1 MKKIL
6 SVLVAIFLFFGIF
19 TSCDLFAQIA
29 ETTKDTWYRYD
40 YEYINAGVTTELYVY
55 MCYTDSG
62 YMKNVVSENYSHG
75 LNIVIIANPTDTT
88 MTGKLAAALANNKY
102 IFKNFPKNEVLE
114 IEGATKEIKLN
125 DDIWGVIY
133 VGLNKKIEED
143 QIPACIHTTTARN
156 WTQITDLESIQN
168 AFSWKNIV
176 KQMLWEYLE

>member
-1 MKKIL
+1 M
-6 SVLVAIFLFFGIF
+6 FFGIF

-62 YMKNVVSENYSHG
+62 YM
-75 LNIVIIANPTDTT
+75 
-88 MTGKLAAALANNKY
+88 
-102 IFKNFPKNEVLE
+102 KNEVLE

-156 WTQITDLESIQN
+156 WTQITDLESIQD